1 MKKALLV
8 LVAVLLVATAL
19 GRWMAADSGY
29 LLVIRDHWRLETTL
43 GFAILLA
50 IVLAVALVVLTLLGN
65 LAWNLVEP
73 VRATR
78 RFRRHRALRQLKAGF
93 IHLLD
98 GDLDKAERLLD
109 AAGEH
114 GDWPLMAWLL
124 AAECAHQRRD
134 RPALESHLQHAAGAR
149 RGDSVSGLMRA
160 RFALE
165 DGRPDEARLLLK
177 TLVEQAP
184 NNKRIL
190 AFYADVLERQRQWQT
205 LCELLPRLRRVLG
218 DAAVVRRERRAWLS
232 RVQEAAQK
240 PGFSDAGSR
249 VTELR
254 QLWKAVPVALKQ
266 DPAMVARYAG
276 FLAQLGDG
284 RTALTLVREQLAR
297 DWDDRLPP
305 VLEAIDDLPP
315 DDLLQRLEQWLVDR
329 PGNAAVLI
337 TAGRVALKA
346 RLWGKARSFFEAA
359 ANSSQSATA
368 LAELSRLYLAL
379 GDHAKAA
386 DALERRV
393 HGLGDTLPSLP
404 LPEHA
409 SQGDGQ

>member
-1 MKKALLV
+1 MKKALLLIV
-8 LVAVLLVATAL
+8 VALLVATFL

-29 LLVIRDHWRLETTL
+29 VLVIRDHWRLETTL
-43 GFAILLA
+43 GFSILLA
-50 IVLAVALVVLTLLGN
+50 IVLAVALVVLTLLAN

-78 RFRRHRALRQLKAGF
+78 RFRRRRALRRLKAGF

-98 GDLDKAERLLD
+98 GELDKAERLLS
-109 AAGEH
+109 AAGQH

-124 AAECAHQRRD
+124 AAECAHEKGD
-134 RPALESHLQHAAGAR
+134 REALEGYLQEAAGER
-149 RGDSVSGLMRA
+149 RGELVSGLMRA

-165 DGRPDEARLLLK
+165 DGRPDEARRLLNK
-177 TLVEQAP
+177 LVEQAP

-190 AFYADVLERQRQWQT
+190 AFYADVLERQRQWPA

-218 DAAVVRRERRAWLS
+218 DAAVVRRERRAWLA
-232 RVQEAAQK
+232 RVQETAQK
-240 PGFSDAGSR
+240 PGFNDTDSR
-249 VTELR
+249 ITELR
-254 QLWKAVPVALKQ
+254 QLWKVTPVALKQ

-315 DDLLQRLEQWLVDR
+315 DELLQRLEQWLVDR

-346 RLWGKARSFFEAA
+346 RLWGKAQSFFEAA
-359 ANSSQSATA
+359 ANSSQSALA

-379 GDHAKAA
+379 GERGKAA
-386 DALERRV
+386 DTLERRV
-393 HGLGDTLPSLP
+393 QGLSASLP
-404 LPEHA
+404 ALPMPEQDTHI
-409 SQGDGQ
+409 